1 MHHIKPTQKIMK
13 TVAIIEARMKS
24 TRLPGKNLRPILGKP
39 MLERLVERL
48 KQAKMLDGIV
58 IATTIDSSDDAIE
71 TLASQL
77 GVGCFRGSMDDVLER
92 VLRAAQSVQADVI
105 VEITG
110 DCPFTDPGMVD
121 QAVGRYLASTF
132 DYVGNVRPSTYPVG
146 FAVQV
151 FATRVL
157 KEVESLTQDPA
168 DREHVSLYIYEHPER
183 YRLDNIESGLAE
195 KYHAYRLTVDTPE
208 DFSLTAAIFEALYPS
223 NPEFGLADILA
234 FLDAHPELLE
244 LNRGVK
250 QKLVR

>member
-1 MHHIKPTQKIMK
+1 MK

-24 TRLPGKNLRPILGKP
+24 TRLPGKNLRLILGRP

-48 KQAKMLDGIV
+48 KQAKKLDGIV
-58 IATTIDSSDDAIE
+58 IATTIDPSDNAIE
-71 TLASQL
+71 TLANQL

-92 VLRAAQSVQADVI
+92 VLHAAQSVQADVI

-110 DCPFTDPGMVD
+110 DCPFTDPDMVD
-121 QAVGRYLASTF
+121 QIVSHYLASNF
-132 DYVGNVRPSTYPVG
+132 DYVGNFRPSTYPVG

-151 FATRVL
+151 FATSVL
-157 KEVESLTQDPA
+157 AEVASLTQDPA

-195 KYHAYRLTVDTPE
+195 KYRTYRLTVDTPE
-208 DFSLTAAIFEALYPS
+208 DFSLTAAVFEALYPS
-223 NPEFGLADILA
+223 NPGFGLADILA